1 MAKCQN
7 SNQRKGQEIF
17 LPSMDVFTS
26 LYVTAATEKKR
37 PSCKKQKVAWTTGAS
52 WRQNGTRRHLT
63 TSERDLLQ
71 PQQSLQ
77 KHPHRWDAVAPRGIA
92 KEAHRQMESGGG
104 TCCRVYSTSR
114 DTLISDHCKA
124 ESHNVLREGRKYS
137 CAIHQ
142 WWIGRSSETLIMA
155 PWRPGLGDERV

>member
-1 MAKCQN
+1 MFSHHSTWQ
-7 SNQRKGQEIF
+7 
-17 LPSMDVFTS
+17 
-26 LYVTAATEKKR
+26 
-37 PSCKKQKVAWTTGAS
+37 
-52 WRQNGTRRHLT
+52 WRQKKNDPAAKNKRLHG
-63 TSERDLLQ
+63 LQ
-71 PQQSLQ
+71 V
-77 KHPHRWDAVAPRGIA
+77 HPEDKMEPVDTWRQVSVIYYSPCSPCRNTHTGEIA

-124 ESHNVLREGRKYS
+124 ESHDVLREERKYS

-155 PWRPGLGDERV
+155 LWRPGLGGWASITGAKPGLGALKLD